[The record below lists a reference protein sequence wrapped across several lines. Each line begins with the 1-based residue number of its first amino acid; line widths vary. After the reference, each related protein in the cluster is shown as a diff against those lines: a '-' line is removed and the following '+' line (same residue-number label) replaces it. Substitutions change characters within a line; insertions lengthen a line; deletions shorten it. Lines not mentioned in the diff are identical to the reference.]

1 MEHQV
6 IISTVNVYKFLLGK
20 CYLIFDLI
28 LDEKV
33 EEPLLSSDPM
43 LSFPED
49 TDIDNDSSGFFD
61 GTPEAGQT
69 I

>member
-1 MEHQV
+1 MDRHV
-6 IISTVNVYKFLLGK
+6 IISTVNFYKFLLGK

-28 LDEKV
+28 LDEEV

-43 LSFPED
+43 LSLPED
-49 TDIDNDSSGFFD
+49 TDIDNVSSGFFD
-61 GTPEAGQT
+61 GTPEVDKT